1 MKSNER
7 KGVISLDIKTCVEA
21 EEEFLISLRRHFH
34 EHPELS
40 QQEFE
45 TMDFIEEKLHAWG
58 IETVRVPHGGIFGTI
73 DSGKPGW
80 TVLMRADMDALPIE
94 ENPRNLVREKVCIS
108 KNPGVS
114 HACGHDAHMAM
125 LLTAAKILSAH
136 KDEWEGKVLL
146 MFEEAEEMGERGIDH
161 LLRYLAAHQVHVDVC
176 YGTHMMYCLPAGKVA
191 VMYDGVLAGA
201 FFFRVKIHGKSG
213 HGSMPHLAVSPID
226 CFHAF
231 YAALQSYRMRKVA
244 PKNCLTYSFG
254 MVQAGD
260 TPNVIPDT
268 LTFAGTARCFVNA
281 DGLSFRDDFWKLLQS
296 TCENF
301 GCTAE
306 IVEDQYFPVT
316 DNNKDCVTLAKR
328 AIAERVGDI
337 MEDTD
342 PWMASE
348 TFSMT
353 ESIYPGLFTLTGA
366 KNDAL
371 GTGANH
377 HTPEFDL
384 DESGLKCG
392 VEASLAYVLA
402 MLEEKPH
409 IAFTPGDLDA
419 ILDGAK

>member
-1 MKSNER
+1 M
-7 KGVISLDIKTCVEA
+7 DITSCVEA
-21 EEEFLISLRRHFH
+21 EESFLISLRRHFH

-40 QQEFE
+40 QKEFE
-45 TMDFIEEKLHAWG
+45 TMDFIEKTLHQWG

-94 ENPRNLVREKVCIS
+94 ENEKNLAQKKVCIS

-114 HACGHDAHMAM
+114 HACGHDGHMSM
-125 LLTAAKILSAH
+125 LLTAAKILAAH

-146 MFEEAEEMGERGIDH
+146 MFEEAEEMGERGVDH
-161 LLRYLAAHQVHVDVC
+161 LLRYLATHKVHIDAC
-176 YGTHMMYCLPAGKVA
+176 YGTHTMYCLPAGKVA
-191 VMYDGVLAGA
+191 VMYDGVMAGA

-213 HGSMPHLAVSPID
+213 HGSLPHLAVSPID

-231 YAALQSYRMRKVA
+231 YGALQSYRMRRVS

-260 TPNVIPDT
+260 TPNVIPDV
-268 LTFAGTARCFVNA
+268 LTFAGTARCFVNE
-281 DGLSFRDDFWKLLQS
+281 DGLAFRTHFWELLQS
-296 TCENF
+296 VCDNF

-316 DNNKDCVTLAKR
+316 ANNKDCVDLAKR
-328 AIAERVGDI
+328 AIAEKVGDI

-353 ESIYPGLFTLTGA
+353 ESMYPGLFTFTGI
-366 KNDAL
+366 KNETL

-377 HTPEFDL
+377 HTPEFDI
-384 DESGLKCG
+384 DESGLKYG
-392 VEASLAYVLA
+392 VEAALAYVLT
-402 MLEEKPH
+402 MLEEKPE
-409 IAFTPGDLDA
+409 IKFQPADLES
-419 ILDGAK
+419 LLEGAK

>member
-1 MKSNER
+1 
-7 KGVISLDIKTCVEA
+7 
-21 EEEFLISLRRHFH
+21 
-34 EHPELS
+34 
-40 QQEFE
+40 
-45 TMDFIEEKLHAWG
+45 MDFIEEKLHAWG
-58 IETVRVPHGGIFGTI
+58 IETVRVPHGGIFGWI

-80 TVLMRADMDALPIE
+80 TVMMRSDIDALPIE
-94 ENPRNLVREKVCIS
+94 ENENNLSQKKVCIS

-114 HACGHDAHMAM
+114 HACGHDGHMAM

-146 MFEEAEEMGERGIDH
+146 MFEEAEEMGERGVDH
-161 LLRYLAAHQVHVDVC
+161 LLRYLADHKVHVDVC

-191 VMYDGVLAGA
+191 VMYDGVMAGA
-201 FFFRVKIHGKSG
+201 FFFRVKLHGKSG
-213 HGSMPHLAVSPID
+213 HGSMPSLAVSTID
-226 CFHAF
+226 CFNAF
-231 YAALQSYRMRKVA
+231 YSALQSYRMRRVS

-260 TPNVIPDT
+260 TPNVIPDL
-268 LTFAGTARCFVNA
+268 LTFAGTARCFVNE
-281 DGLSFRDDFWKLLQS
+281 DGLAFRKDFWKLLES
-296 TCENF
+296 VCDNF

-316 DNNKDCVTLAKR
+316 ANNKVCVDLAKK

-353 ESIYPGLFTLTGA
+353 ESMYPGLFTFTGT
-366 KNDAL
+366 KNEVL

-377 HTPEFDL
+377 HTPEFDI
-384 DESGLKCG
+384 DESGLKYG

-402 MLEEKPH
+402 MLEEKPE
-409 IAFTPGDLDA
+409 IPFQPAGLES
-419 ILDGAK
+419 LLEGAK

>member
-1 MKSNER
+1 M
-7 KGVISLDIKTCVEA
+7 DIASCVEA
-21 EEEFLISLRRHFH
+21 EESFLISLRRHFH

-45 TMDFIEEKLHAWG
+45 TMDFIEETLSQWG
-58 IETVRVPHGGIFGTI
+58 IKTVRVPHGGVFGTI
-73 DSGKPGW
+73 DSEKPGW
-80 TVLMRADMDALPIE
+80 TVLMRADIDALPIE
-94 ENPRNLVREKVCIS
+94 ENEKNLAQKKVCIS

-114 HACGHDAHMAM
+114 HACGHDGHMAM
-125 LLTAAKILSAH
+125 LLTAAKILAAH

-146 MFEEAEEMGERGIDH
+146 MFEEAEEMGERGVDH
-161 LLRYLAAHQVHVDVC
+161 LLRYLDRNHIHVDVC
-176 YGTHMMYCLPAGKVA
+176 YGTHTMYCLPAGKVA
-191 VMYDGVLAGA
+191 VMYDGVMAGA

-213 HGSMPHLAVSPID
+213 HGSLPHLAVSPID

-231 YAALQSYRMRKVA
+231 YEALQSYRMRMVS

-260 TPNVIPDT
+260 TPNVIPDV
-268 LTFAGTARCFVNA
+268 LTFAGTARCFVNE
-281 DGLSFRDDFWKLLQS
+281 DGLAFRENFWKLLQS
-296 TCENF
+296 VCDTF

-316 DNNKDCVTLAKR
+316 ANNKDCVDLAKK
-328 AIAERVGDI
+328 AIAEKVGDI

-353 ESIYPGLFTLTGA
+353 ESMYPGLFTFTGI
-366 KNDAL
+366 KNETL

-377 HTPEFDL
+377 HTPEFDI
-384 DESGLKCG
+384 DESGLKYG
-392 VEASLAYVLA
+392 VEAALTYALT
-402 MLEEKPH
+402 MLEEKPD
-409 IAFTPGDLDA
+409 IPFQPADLES
-419 ILDGAK
+419 LLEGAK

>member
-1 MKSNER
+1 M
-7 KGVISLDIKTCVEA
+7 DIASCVEA
-21 EEEFLISLRRHFH
+21 EESFLISLRRHFH

-45 TMDFIEEKLHAWG
+45 TMGFIEETLSQWG
-58 IETVRVPHGGIFGTI
+58 IKTVRVPHGGVFGTI
-73 DSGKPGW
+73 DSEKPGW
-80 TVLMRADMDALPIE
+80 TVLMRADIDALPIE
-94 ENPRNLVREKVCIS
+94 ENEKNLAQKKVCIS

-114 HACGHDAHMAM
+114 HACGHDGHMAM
-125 LLTAAKILSAH
+125 LLTAAKILAAH

-146 MFEEAEEMGERGIDH
+146 MFEEAEEMGERGVDH
-161 LLRYLAAHQVHVDVC
+161 LLRYLDRNHIHVDVC
-176 YGTHMMYCLPAGKVA
+176 YGTHTMYCLPAGKVA
-191 VMYDGVLAGA
+191 VMYDGVMAGA

-213 HGSMPHLAVSPID
+213 HGSLPHLAVSPID

-231 YAALQSYRMRKVA
+231 YGALQSYRMRMVS

-260 TPNVIPDT
+260 TPNVIPDV
-268 LTFAGTARCFVNA
+268 LTFAGTARCFVNE
-281 DGLSFRDDFWKLLQS
+281 DGLAFRENFWKLLQS
-296 TCENF
+296 VCDTF

-316 DNNKDCVTLAKR
+316 ANNKDCVDLAKK
-328 AIAERVGDI
+328 AIAEKVGDI

-353 ESIYPGLFTLTGA
+353 ESMYPGLFTFTGI
-366 KNDAL
+366 KNETL

-377 HTPEFDL
+377 HTPEFDI
-384 DESGLKCG
+384 DESGLKYG
-392 VEASLAYVLA
+392 VEAALAYALT
-402 MLEEKPH
+402 MLEEKPD
-409 IAFTPGDLDA
+409 IPFQPADLES
-419 ILDGAK
+419 LLEGAK